1 VAKTVR
7 DAMTQ
12 TVHAAAVTA
21 SIVTVAQVMRDEDVG
36 SLPVVEEGRL
46 IGIVTDRDIVLRA
59 VAEGIDLQTL
69 TAGDLA
75 SHDPIAVEPGQD
87 LHRALALMARHR
99 IRRLPV
105 VEDGQLVGM
114 VAQADVA
121 LEAGEKDAGA
131 MLGEISQPGSTAGRS
146 DADAV
151 RRAESRTA

>member
-1 VAKTVR
+1 VAKAVR
-7 DAMTQ
+7 DVMTQ

-36 SLPVVEEGRL
+36 SLPVVEDGRL

-59 VAEGIDLQTL
+59 VAEEVDLQTL

-87 LHRALALMARHR
+87 LDRALALMARHR
-99 IRRLPV
+99 IRRMPV
-105 VEDGQLVGM
+105 VEDGRLVGM

-131 MLGEISQPGSTAGRS
+131 LLGEISQPRSTTGRS
-146 DADAV
+146 DTDAAKP
-151 RRAESRTA
+151 AESRTA